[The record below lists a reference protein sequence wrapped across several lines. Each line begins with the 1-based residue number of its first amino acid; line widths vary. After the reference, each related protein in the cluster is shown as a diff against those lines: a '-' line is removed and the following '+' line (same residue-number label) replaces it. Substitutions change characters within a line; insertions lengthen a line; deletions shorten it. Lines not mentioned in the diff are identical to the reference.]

1 MDSMI
6 YVGIDVASTK
16 HDIAIFN
23 ALSKPFKR
31 AFSIRNDLE
40 GYKKLLSE
48 ISSAKEFFNDP
59 NVRIGLESTGHYSR
73 NLLHF
78 LILAQFEV
86 MFINPLLT
94 NMDRKAASVRKTK
107 TDAIDAKAIC
117 MFLIRNQND
126 FKPYTLSS
134 YHIDELKTLVRQRKS
149 LKVQLNQEMNVLH
162 AYIIQAFPEYYRI
175 FKKISSKAS
184 IEVLSRYASLTEFKR
199 VRLETLKALIRKS
212 SKGHHGMREAQLL
225 KELPLTSIGIDS
237 SALSFSIKQTIT
249 RILMTKN
256 QVCQIEQ
263 EISHHVDESKTTLL
277 SIPGVGYTTG
287 AIILAEIGDVH
298 RFKNDAQL
306 LAYAGLDPSVY
317 QSGKF
322 EGNYR
327 ISKRGS
333 SILRWA
339 IYQAAQASV
348 KFDPVFKAYY
358 LKKKSEGKRYR
369 VIIGHVTKKLM
380 RVIRSIL
387 KNNSTYSLNTH

>member
-358 LKKKSEGKRYR
+358 LKKKSEGKRHR

>member
-1 MDSMI
+1 MI

-199 VRLETLKALIRKS
+199 VRSETLKALIRKS

-298 RFKNDAQL
+298 RFRNDAQL

-358 LKKKSEGKRYR
+358 LKKKSEGKRHR

>member
-1 MDSMI
+1 MI

-16 HDIAIFN
+16 HDIVILN
-23 ALSKPFKR
+23 ESGELFKK
-31 AFSIRNDLE
+31 AFSIKNDLE

-48 ISSAKEFFNDP
+48 ISSAKEFFNDL

-73 NLLHF
+73 NILHF

-149 LKVQLNQEMNVLH
+149 LKTQINKEMNLLH
-162 AYIIQAFPEYYRI
+162 AYVIQAFPEYYRI

-184 IEVLSRYASLTEFKR
+184 LEVLSRYASLSEFKR
-199 VRLETLKALIRKS
+199 VRLETLRELIRKS
-212 SKGHHGMREAQLL
+212 SKGHHGIREAQML
-225 KELPLTSIGIDS
+225 KDLHSSSIGIDS
-237 SALSFSIKQTIT
+237 SALSFSIKQTIK
-249 RILMTKN
+249 RILMIKD
-256 QVCQIEQ
+256 QACDIEL
-263 EISHHVDESKTTLL
+263 EITHHVDESQTTLL
-277 SIPGVGYTTG
+277 SVPGVGYTTG
-287 AIILAEIGDVH
+287 AIILAEIGDIH
-298 RFKNDAQL
+298 RFKTDDQL

-317 QSGKF
+317 QSGNF
-322 EGNYR
+322 EGSYK

-333 SILRWA
+333 SILRFA
-339 IYQAAQASV
+339 IYHVAQVAV

-358 LKKKSEGKRYR
+358 LKKKAEGKRHR

-387 KNNSTYSLNTH
+387 KNNSTYSINTH

>member
-1 MDSMI
+1 MI

-16 HDIAIFN
+16 HDIVILN
-23 ALSKPFKR
+23 ELGQSFKK
-31 AFSIRNDLE
+31 AFSIRNDLD

-48 ISSAKEFFNDP
+48 ISSAKEFFNDS

-73 NLLHF
+73 NILHF
-78 LILAQFEV
+78 LILARFEV

-107 TDAIDAKAIC
+107 TDAIDAKAI
-117 MFLIRNQND
+117 IRNQND

-149 LKVQLNQEMNVLH
+149 LKTQINKEMNLLH
-162 AYIIQAFPEYYRI
+162 AYVIQAFPEYYKI
-175 FKKISSKAS
+175 FKKINSKAS
-184 IEVLSRYASLTEFKR
+184 MEVLNRYASLSEFKR
-199 VRLETLKALIRKS
+199 VRLETLKELIRKS
-212 SKGHHGMREAQLL
+212 SKGHHGVREAQML
-225 KELPLTSIGIDS
+225 KDLNSSSIGIDS
-237 SALSFSIKQTIT
+237 SALSFSIKQTIK
-249 RILMTKN
+249 RIIMLED
-256 QVCQIEQ
+256 QVHHIEK
-263 EISHHVDESKTTLL
+263 EIAHHIDESHTTLL
-277 SIPGVGYTTG
+277 SVPGVGYTTG
-287 AIILAEIGDVH
+287 AIILAEIGDIH
-298 RFKNDAQL
+298 RFKTDDQL

-317 QSGKF
+317 QSGNF
-322 EGNYR
+322 EGNYK

-339 IYQAAQASV
+339 LYQAAQAAV

-358 LKKKSEGKRYR
+358 LKKKVEGKRHR

-387 KNNSTYSLNTH
+387 KNNSTYSINTH